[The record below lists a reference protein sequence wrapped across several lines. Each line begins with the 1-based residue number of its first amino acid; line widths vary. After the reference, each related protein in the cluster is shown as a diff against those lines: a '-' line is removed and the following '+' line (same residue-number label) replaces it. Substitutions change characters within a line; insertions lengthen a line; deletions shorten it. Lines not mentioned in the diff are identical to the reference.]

1 MMHCT
6 DIRTEIAVAGTDST
20 LVQEH
25 IHTCDACRAYA
36 TRNHTLDLHIS
47 RSLTFTPS
55 PQLTQ
60 ELLAIARDHA
70 KPVQRQRRWYDA
82 FVVLV
87 VGVVALMTSVLIA
100 AEIVVYFTGPYGFGS
115 YASEVV
121 ALPAQVFTWMSQVMP
136 FFAQIMLS
144 IDTMRMQLVVILLAL
159 LGILTYT
166 NQRAKRNRL

>member
-1 MMHCT
+1 MTHCT

-20 LVQEH
+20 VVQAQL
-25 IHTCDACRAYA
+25 HTCNACRAYA
-36 TRNHTLDLHIS
+36 TRNQVLDLHLS
-47 RSLTFTPS
+47 RSLAVAPS

-70 KPVQRQRRWYDA
+70 KPVQRRGRWYDA
-82 FVVLV
+82 LV
-87 VGVVALMTSVLIA
+87 VIVIGVVALMASVLIT

-121 ALPAQVFTWMSQVMP
+121 TLPKQLTLWLSQAVP
-136 FFAQIMLS
+136 LFAQIMLS

-159 LGILTYT
+159 LGVLTYT
-166 NQRAKRNRL
+166 NQRAKRKRL

>member
-1 MMHCT
+1 MMRCT
-6 DIRTEIAVAGTDST
+6 DIRTEIAVAGTESAAIQAHLD
-20 LVQEH
+20 
-25 IHTCDACRAYA
+25 TCAACRTYA
-36 TRNHTLDLHIS
+36 TRNHALDQHLS

-70 KPVQRQRRWYDA
+70 TPIQRPRRWYDA
-82 FVVLV
+82 LVVIV
-87 VGVVALMTSVLIA
+87 VGVVALMASVLIA

-121 ALPAQVFTWMSQVMP
+121 ALPQQLTTWMSQAMP
-136 FFAQIMLS
+136 FFAQVMLS

-159 LGILTYT
+159 LGVLTYT
-166 NQRAKRNRL
+166 NQRAKRKRL